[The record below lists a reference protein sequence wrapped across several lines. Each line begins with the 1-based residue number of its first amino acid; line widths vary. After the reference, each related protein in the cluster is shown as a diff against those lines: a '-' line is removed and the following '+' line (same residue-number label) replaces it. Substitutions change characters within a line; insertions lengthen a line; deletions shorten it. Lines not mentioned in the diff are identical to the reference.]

1 MQSFQVD
8 LGLSSRNAS
17 NSQSRRRKFIEVRKH
32 IYYHHKKE
40 NAITFSLIVLG
51 QKPKISCEKFRSWG
65 YTSMAQ
71 EVSKLATLHSV
82 IDKKFSVVD
91 STGT

>member
-1 MQSFQVD
+1 M
-8 LGLSSRNAS
+8 LNLKNLLP
-17 NSQSRRRKFIEVRKH
+17 SQKRIVV
-32 IYYHHKKE
+32 
-40 NAITFSLIVLG
+40 TFRLIVLG

-71 EVSKLATLHSV
+71 EVNKLATLHSV

-91 STGT
+91 LTGT